1 MWVSSEN
8 LAPQATSRGT
18 VERDGKAHAASFT
31 AATESGKSRNKTAS
45 RLPKSRMPFSR
56 LLYRYF
62 FYDWLFHD
70 ASRGTAFERAAALRY
85 NVKQARWLPL
95 YLKRWAIVALLFF
108 GAGWTI
114 EAAAGPLVVS
124 AVFYVPA
131 CLAMSGL
138 ACISAAIVGFWRLT

>member
-1 MWVSSEN
+1 M
-8 LAPQATSRGT
+8 GYKC
-18 VERDGKAHAASFT
+18 G
-31 AATESGKSRNKTAS
+31 KTAS
-45 RLPKSRMPFSR
+45 RLPSPRMPFSK

-70 ASRGTAFERAAALRY
+70 ASRGSAFERAAALHY
-85 NVKQARWLPL
+85 NIQQARWLPL
-95 YLKRWAIVALLFF
+95 YLKRWAVVALFFF
-108 GAGWTI
+108 GTGWAI

-138 ACISAAIVGFWRLT
+138 ACISAAIIGFWRRD